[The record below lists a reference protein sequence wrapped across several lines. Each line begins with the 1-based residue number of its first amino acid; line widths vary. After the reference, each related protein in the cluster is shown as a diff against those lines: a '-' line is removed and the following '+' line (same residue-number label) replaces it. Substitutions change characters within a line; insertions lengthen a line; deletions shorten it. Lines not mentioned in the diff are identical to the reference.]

1 MMNTWSGQ
9 PESAAWHW
17 TDENRKKLGNV
28 IYLLK
33 SGGAKGRE
41 QAYQGF
47 IELKRNFIEEE
58 FDEYLNRLDDLRDS
72 MGEPPLRKIMDEIRG
87 ERAPVT
93 GWVAKEGA
101 PVNPV
106 MLPEMEKGPWN
117 VLVHQESGCAW
128 ISDTVYAGDGLVEPH
143 LMDASLNE
151 CMRMIKEYELRG
163 YSVTYEPEVHKKPVT
178 RYDLLIKILKGGY
191 YALEM

>member
-1 MMNTWSGQ
+1 MNTWSGQ

-47 IELKRNFIEEE
+47 IELKRNFLEAE
-58 FDEYLNRLDDLRDS
+58 FDEYLNRLDDLRGS

-101 PVNPV
+101 PVSPV
-106 MLPEMEKGPWN
+106 MLPEMENTFTKTPERGK
-117 VLVHQESGCAW
+117 
-128 ISDTVYAGDGLVEPH
+128 AGTLD
-143 LMDASLNE
+143 SQ
-151 CMRMIKEYELRG
+151 RY
-163 YSVTYEPEVHKKPVT
+163 KKPAT
-178 RYDLLIKILKGGY
+178 CYDLLIKMLKGGY
-191 YALEM
+191 HALEM